1 MHCLSIG
8 YNTIAGL
15 LSVDLF
21 GLAELDLWWQWHGLR
36 DDDLSVLR
44 EGFAQVGLDGGGR

>member
-21 GLAELDLWWQWHGLR
+21 GLAGGSPLLFIVMVVLLDL
-36 DDDLSVLR
+36 R
-44 EGFAQVGLDGGGR
+44 ELLKSLP